1 MDHQRTTFYGMRQQ
15 VLEGRDV
22 DQVIWG
28 MIGDAI
34 RDAVEKYVS
43 NDYAASVMAE
53 WARVNFEVTIDPG
66 DLRGLTA
73 LGEIE
78 SYIKDQARN
87 EGHEH
92 HRDLGEIYRRSTEDR
107 TAWE

>member
-34 RDAVEKYVS
+34 RDAVDKYVTQ
-43 NDYAASVMAE
+43 DFIAATVSE
-53 WARVNFEVTIDPG
+53 WARVNFDVNIDAD
-66 DLRGLTA
+66 DLRGFKRLQD
-73 LGEIE
+73 LEE
-78 SYIKDQARN
+78 FIKGRARN
-87 EGHEH
+87 EAETNITAT
-92 HRDLGEIYRRSTEDR
+92 LGEFMGEEMSDD
-107 TAWE
+107 